1 MNRQSLITFFTHN
14 FYCPILPPPKIAIS
28 SNPNPASTISVIPL
42 LPMQKRILIATTLL
56 LSAIL
61 ITFILWR
68 NINSTTAIS
77 HDIFALKSP
86 EKITKI
92 TFSPNNTSL
101 PYLTLEKVNEHWI
114 VRSETQSF
122 PADTHSIHELLFWAM
137 PQLQVKCPVADASKE
152 TVTKD
157 IALNGTKVIF
167 SQENLEV
174 HTLYVGYPTPTQD
187 ATYMY
192 FPGTER
198 PCEITVP
205 GFVGY
210 LTPYFNTNIQL
221 WRSMFMIDAA
231 ISDIKSIKVTY
242 PSQPQESFTIS
253 QDHDQIELKNTKNQ
267 VVSANQSLIAGYLE
281 LSKSLARYRA
291 QPAGINNSTAA
302 VKLITQSQPIAIF
315 EYTFTSQAAKTI
327 TIYPMDITAGETY
340 SMEEKDGKLKTKE
353 TNIYWA
359 KESGDPLLWVMQD
372 IVLHNRLKK
381 LSDFIRPYTP

>member
-1 MNRQSLITFFTHN
+1 MIPSLKN
-14 FYCPILPPPKIAIS
+14 ANS
-28 SNPNPASTISVIPL
+28 SNRKPPSTNSCLTL
-42 LPMQKRILIATTLL
+42 LPMQKRILIAVTLL
-56 LSAIL
+56 VSAIL
-61 ITFILWR
+61 ITFVLWR
-68 NINSTTAIS
+68 NLNSTTAIS
-77 HDIFALKSP
+77 HDLFALKSSK
-86 EKITKI
+86 KITKI
-92 TFSPNNTSL
+92 TFSPNNTKL
-101 PYLTLEKVNEHWI
+101 PYLTLEKVNDHWI
-114 VRSETQSF
+114 VRTETQTF
-122 PADTHSIHELLFWAM
+122 PADTHAIHELLYWAM
-137 PQLQVKCPVADASKE
+137 PQLQVKCPVADAAKE

-167 SQENLEV
+167 SRDNQEI

-221 WRSMFMIDAA
+221 WRSMFMVDVAVNE
-231 ISDIKSIKVTY
+231 IKSLKVVY
-242 PSQPQESFTIS
+242 PNQPQESFQIL
-253 QDHDQIELKNTKNQ
+253 QDHQNIVLKNLNNQ
-267 VVSANQSLIAGYLE
+267 IIPANQSLIAGYLE
-281 LSKSLARYRA
+281 LSKSLAREA
-291 QPAGINNSTAA
+291 GEPAGINNSSLA
-302 VKLITQSQPIAIF
+302 VKQITQSKPQVVF

-327 TIYPMDITAGETY
+327 TIYPMDVTAGETY

-381 LSDFIRPYTP
+381 LSDFKTP

>member
-1 MNRQSLITFFTHN
+1 
-14 FYCPILPPPKIAIS
+14 
-28 SNPNPASTISVIPL
+28 
-42 LPMQKRILIATTLL
+42 MQKRILIAVTLL
-56 LSAIL
+56 ISAIL
-61 ITFILWR
+61 ITFVLWR

-86 EKITKI
+86 QKITKI
-92 TFSPNNTSL
+92 TFSPNNTKL
-101 PYLTLEKVNEHWI
+101 PYLSLEKINEHWI
-114 VRSETQSF
+114 VRTETQSF
-122 PADTHSIHELLFWAM
+122 PADTHAIHELLYWAM

-167 SQENLEV
+167 SQDNKEV
-174 HTLYVGYPTPTQD
+174 HSLYVGFPTPTQD

-221 WRSMFMIDAA
+221 WRSMFMIDA
-231 ISDIKSIKVTY
+231 SVTDIKSIKVTY
-242 PSQPQESFTIS
+242 PAQPQESFIIS
-253 QDHDQIELKNTKNQ
+253 QDHDRIELKNLSNQ
-267 VVSANQSLIAGYLE
+267 PIAANQSLIAGYLE
-281 LSKSLARYRA
+281 LSKALAREA
-291 QPAGINNSTAA
+291 GEPAGINNSTAA
-302 VKLITQSQPIAIF
+302 VKLITQSQPVVIF

-327 TIYPMDITAGETY
+327 TIYPMDVTAGETY
-340 SMEEKDGKLKTKE
+340 SMEEKNGKLKTKE

-359 KESGDPLLWVMQD
+359 KESGDPLLWVIQD

-381 LSDFIRPYTP
+381 LSDFNNR